1 MAAATA
7 STSADGNTV
16 EEPEVI
22 LRHPGLRA
30 PGVVSLSEAMGTTH
44 FALNQTHDVLRRERE
59 DINEERL
66 RLSVWVSLLKQ
77 WTTSEKEKV
86 DARQKRLD
94 MMEILFARWQVV
106 ADQLDTQAQRL
117 LNDAKE
123 LKDRRG
129 DQRGGG

>member
-1 MAAATA
+1 
-7 STSADGNTV
+7 
-16 EEPEVI
+16 
-22 LRHPGLRA
+22 
-30 PGVVSLSEAMGTTH
+30 VS
-44 FALNQTHDVLRRERE
+44 
-59 DINEERL
+59 
-66 RLSVWVSLLKQ
+66 VSLLKQ

-129 DQRGGG
+129 DQRGGE